1 MCYLVETII
10 LDNIAYRISELEG
23 ALDMMAQPPSLGPS
37 LPLGADEGAVS
48 QGERGTRP
56 QSSSDRHQPYIL
68 KLPLQA
74 VHCTSPL
81 CVRGSLI
88 PS

>member
-10 LDNIAYRISELEG
+10 LDNTAYRISELEG

-48 QGERGTRP
+48 QGEQGIRL
-56 QSSSDRHQPYIL
+56 QSSSDRHQAYIL

-74 VHCTSPL
+74 VHCTSRL